1 MRSPTTHVVRQPEHG
16 LALDRFL
23 AMRLAISRKQAK
35 RLLDDR
41 RVFVNRRRVW
51 IAHHTL
57 HSGDE
62 VEVTPGT
69 PQVARRT
76 VALRVIHQDE
86 SCLVIDKPPGMASV
100 GPDSAESRLR
110 DRHPEIQPV
119 HRLDKDTSG
128 CLLFARSDAARA
140 NLEKQFEERAI
151 EKVYQAITIGPFPDT
166 LTRVEKPVDGLTAL
180 TEFRLLR
187 RTPIAS
193 HIEARPRTGRTHQI
207 RAHLQA
213 AGYPLAGDRAYATR
227 AVNEEMLRQL
237 PRQMLHAWRINWR
250 DPKSGEPR
258 RAQATPPDDF
268 REALVALKLAPART
282 AVNKRRGT
290 LSAPS
295 ASRR

>member
-1 MRSPTTHVVRQPEHG
+1 
-16 LALDRFL
+16 
-23 AMRLAISRKQAK
+23 MRLAISRKQAK

-57 HSGDE
+57 RAGDN
-62 VEVTPGT
+62 VEVTTEP
-69 PQVARRT
+69 PQTARRSS
-76 VALRVIHQDE
+76 APRVLHQDAA
-86 SCLVIDKPPGMASV
+86 CIVIDKPAGIASV

-110 DRHPEIQPV
+110 ALHPEIQPV

-128 CLLFARSDAARA
+128 CLLFARSDAAREM
-140 NLEKQFEERAI
+140 LEKQFEERAI

-166 LTRVEKPVDGLTAL
+166 LTRVEKPVNGLTAL

-213 AGYPLAGDRAYATR
+213 AGYPLAGDRTYATR
-227 AVNEEMLRQL
+227 PVKDDVLRQL
-237 PRQMLHAWRINWR
+237 PRQMLHAWRLSWR
-250 DPKSGEPR
+250 DPQTREPR
-258 RAQATPPDDF
+258 RAQASPPDDF
-268 REALVALKLAPART
+268 LEALVALKLAPARFV
-282 AVNKRRGT
+282 AKSAGGRAPHPPRLRGEKR
-290 LSAPS
+290 P
-295 ASRR
+295 